1 MKHFSLIL
9 LILTAGIFCFGQ
21 PSAPS
26 YTPADEGSTIAFTV
40 KNFGFSVKG
49 SLTGL
54 QGKISFDPKDLSH
67 AGFDVSVDASTIN
80 TDNEMRDDHLKK
92 EDYFDVEHYPRI
104 HFVSTGVS
112 PAGREGSY
120 VISGKLTLK
129 KQTKDISF
137 PFIAT
142 SLGNDYIFTG
152 TFTINRKDF
161 DIGGSST
168 ISNSLTVSLTVLA
181 KKQ

>member
-9 LILTAGIFCFGQ
+9 LALTAGIFCFGQ
-21 PSAPS
+21 PPAPS
-26 YTPADEGSTIAFTV
+26 YAPADPGSSISFAI

-54 QGKISFDPKDLSH
+54 RGKISFDPKDLSH
-67 AGFDVSVDASTIN
+67 AAFDVSVDASTIN
-80 TDNEMRDDHLKK
+80 TDNEMRDGHLKK
-92 EDYFDVEHYPRI
+92 EDYFDVEHYPGIR
-104 HFVSTGVS
+104 FVSTGVS
-112 PAGREGSY
+112 TAGKDGSY
-120 VISGKLTLK
+120 VVSGKLTIK
-129 KQTKDISF
+129 KQTRDLSF
-137 PFIAT
+137 PFNVAP
-142 SLGNDYIFTG
+142 LGNDYIFSG